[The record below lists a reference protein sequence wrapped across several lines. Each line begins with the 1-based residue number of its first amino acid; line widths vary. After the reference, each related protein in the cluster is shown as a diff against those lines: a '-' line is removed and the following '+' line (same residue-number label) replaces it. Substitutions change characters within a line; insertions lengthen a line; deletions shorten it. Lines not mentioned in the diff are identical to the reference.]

1 MMIQKLVIGLLA
13 LTLIGAAGVGMY
25 DATRQS
31 PDEETP
37 DVLANPVSAQD
48 AAAVGDAQPAAADA
62 LAQTVT
68 ATPTAPAVPQ
78 SGDGTGP
85 VELQQ
90 QQNQSLSMV
99 GEPWSAS
106 GTIALLDAVGFTL
119 ALDDG
124 SEIYVELG
132 PSSYWGAQGVTLA
145 AGDRVTVE
153 GFYNGQQ
160 AHAGTV
166 TKADGSQLA
175 VRTAEGQPLW
185 SGGAAG
191 GGATA
196 GAGQAV
202 EVPAEDW
209 VTIDGTVTSLVNST
223 LNVQTGAGETL
234 AIQLGEPGFWQ
245 AQGVTFA
252 PGDAVAVLGFWQG
265 TQFQVG
271 EVTKT
276 ATGERLM
283 LRDPN
288 GRSLWAGPGRN
299 GNTNGAAA
307 GGQGAQGQG
316 NQAAGGAQGGQG
328 QGGQGQW
335 QGVLVPAAQWET
347 LRGSVT
353 MVEPLA
359 LTLQTQAGETV
370 RVMLGQ
376 VDFWSEQGIW
386 FSVRDALAVQGYW
399 LNGQFEAGVVTF
411 DASGQQVTIRDQN
424 GRLLWMNTQ
433 GAQGQ
438 GNQGQGNQA
447 AGAAQ
452 GGGQGNQA
460 AGTATDAQGTQGRQF
475 RGGRQ

>member
-1 MMIQKLVIGLLA
+1 
-13 LTLIGAAGVGMY
+13 
-25 DATRQS
+25 
-31 PDEETP
+31 
-37 DVLANPVSAQD
+37 
-48 AAAVGDAQPAAADA
+48 
-62 LAQTVT
+62 
-68 ATPTAPAVPQ
+68 
-78 SGDGTGP
+78 
-85 VELQQ
+85 
-90 QQNQSLSMV
+90 
-99 GEPWSAS
+99 
-106 GTIALLDAVGFTL
+106 
-119 ALDDG
+119 
-124 SEIYVELG
+124 
-132 PSSYWGAQGVTLA
+132 
-145 AGDRVTVE
+145 
-153 GFYNGQQ
+153 
-160 AHAGTV
+160 V

-196 GAGQAV
+196 GAGQMI

-209 VTIDGTVTSLVNST
+209 VTIDGTVTGLVNST
-223 LNVQTGAGETL
+223 LNVQTGDGGTL
-234 AIQLGEPGFWQ
+234 AVQLGEPGFWQ

-276 ATGERLM
+276 ATGERVM

-288 GRSLWAGPGRN
+288 GRPLWAGPGRN
-299 GNTNGAAA
+299 GNANGA
-307 GGQGAQGQG
+307 GGQGGQGQG
-316 NQAAGGAQGGQG
+316 NQAAGGG

-335 QGVLVPAAQWET
+335 QGALVPAAQWET

-359 LTLQTQAGETV
+359 LTLQTQTGETV

-376 VDFWSEQGIW
+376 LDFWSEQGIW
-386 FSVRDALAVQGYW
+386 FSVRDVLAVEGYW

-411 DASGQQVTIRDQN
+411 EAGGQQVTIRDQN
-424 GRLLWMNTQ
+424 GRLLWMNAQ

-452 GGGQGNQA
+452 GGQGQGNQA
-460 AGTATDAQGTQGRQF
+460 AGAATNAPGTQGRQY